1 MAGGDFVRCGLNDRD
16 ESQFRLY
23 QLCADQAAGRLEG
36 ADFNSAFFSHP
47 KCDPLT
53 LSPQSGDPQVLGR
66 ARQGLYPD
74 SLLPGPG
81 AGTELHH
88 EHLDRQRL

>member
-1 MAGGDFVRCGLNDRD
+1 MAGGDFVRYGLNDRD

-36 ADFNSAFFSHP
+36 ADVHSAVFSHP

-53 LSPQSGDPQVLGR
+53 VSTQS
-66 ARQGLYPD
+66 
-74 SLLPGPG
+74 
-81 AGTELHH
+81 
-88 EHLDRQRL
+88 

>member
-53 LSPQSGDPQVLGR
+53 LSPNPETRRFWVERGKARIRIPSYPARELGR
-66 ARQGLYPD
+66 
-74 SLLPGPG
+74 SC
-81 AGTELHH
+81 TMNI
-88 EHLDRQRL
+88 

>member
-1 MAGGDFVRCGLNDRD
+1 MAGGDFVRYGLNDRD

-36 ADFNSAFFSHP
+36 ADFHSAFFSHP

-66 ARQGLYPD
+66 ARKACIRIPSYP
-74 SLLPGPG
+74 
-81 AGTELHH
+81 AQELG
-88 EHLDRQRL
+88 RSCTMNI

>member
-1 MAGGDFVRCGLNDRD
+1 MAGGDFVRYGLNDRD

-23 QLCADQAAGRLEG
+23 
-36 ADFNSAFFSHP
+36 
-47 KCDPLT
+47 PLT

-81 AGTELHH
+81 AGAELHH
-88 EHLDRQRL
+88 EHLNRRRL

>member
-1 MAGGDFVRCGLNDRD
+1 MAGGDFVRYGLNDRD

-36 ADFNSAFFSHP
+36 ADFNSAFFGHP

-66 ARQGLYPD
+66 AWQGLYPD
-74 SLLPGPG
+74 SSCP
-81 AGTELHH
+81 ARELG
-88 EHLDRQRL
+88 RSCTMNI